1 MRRNFGASMEAQWRR
16 RRREKKATWKE
27 ENTLA
32 LKRYVSKKV
41 CYMFVNSMEG
51 QDVPNQYNNMG
62 NNNTV
67 GDCLMC

>member
-1 MRRNFGASMEAQWRR
+1 MLPLSRHKVKFKTA
-16 RRREKKATWKE
+16 EKS

-67 GDCLMC
+67 GGLLMGLFC